1 MAARANIVPL
11 AVIAAKFIDTAE
23 KGTPFLPVV
32 FRILVVSPH
41 DDQNWEVNMDA
52 IIRIPCSYLIDLVLL
67 AMPTANIAS
76 EQTSLRVQPDQ
87 ADAIAVFPEE

>member
-1 MAARANIVPL
+1 M
-11 AVIAAKFIDTAE
+11 
-23 KGTPFLPVV
+23 G
-32 FRILVVSPH
+32 
-41 DDQNWEVNMDA
+41 A

-67 AMPTANIAS
+67 AMPTANSAS